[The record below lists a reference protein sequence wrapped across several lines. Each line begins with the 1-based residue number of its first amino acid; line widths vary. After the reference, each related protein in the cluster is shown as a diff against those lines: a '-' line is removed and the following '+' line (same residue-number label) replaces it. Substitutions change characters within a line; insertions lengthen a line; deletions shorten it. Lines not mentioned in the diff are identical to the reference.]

1 MKKHND
7 ILIVKNSL
15 ATEYIPL
22 SRVIYCEKYK
32 GGTKIHMVNPDSFV
46 ADLELEN
53 IKQLINDKT
62 FVKINDNQLFN
73 TSYLKSHDKKFVTT
87 ILQHKL
93 PITKLI
99 K

>member
-1 MKKHND
+1 MIKHND
-7 ILIVKNSL
+7 ILIIKNSV

-22 SRVIYCEKYK
+22 SQIIYCEKFK
-32 GGTKIHMVNPDSFV
+32 GGTKIHMVHPERFV
-46 ADLELEN
+46 ADLELES
-53 IKQLINDKT
+53 IKQIIDDKT
-62 FVKINDNQLFN
+62 FVKINDDQLFN
-73 TSYLKSHDKKFVTT
+73 TSYLKSHDKQFVTT

>member
-22 SRVIYCEKYK
+22 SQIIYCEKFK
-32 GGTKIHMVNPDSFV
+32 GGTKIHMVNPENFV
-46 ADLELEN
+46 ADMELES
-53 IKQLINDKT
+53 IKKLINDNT

-73 TSYLKSHDKKFVTT
+73 TSYLKNHDKQFVTT

-93 PITKLI
+93 PITKHI